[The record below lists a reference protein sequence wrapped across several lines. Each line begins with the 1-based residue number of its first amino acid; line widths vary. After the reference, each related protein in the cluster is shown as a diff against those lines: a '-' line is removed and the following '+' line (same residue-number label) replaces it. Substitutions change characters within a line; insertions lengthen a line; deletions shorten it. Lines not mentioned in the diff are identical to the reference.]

1 MSTNFTTRAKHF
13 AKVCF
18 RSLLNYFGGWSR
30 NRTGVHGVAVRCM
43 TTLPSSHSSD
53 AILPKIFKITSKIFK
68 NFQKCAKSMS
78 LLIKKHQLQ
87 DTNLTTYPKYLKNL
101 TVLALKSAIIRNLV
115 ILYLSLNV
123 RKILAKIG
131 WFLRVCLI
139 LCLREFCGY
148 GSYGYQYQ
156 VSRSI
161 KLFIQC

>member
-1 MSTNFTTRAKHF
+1 MPKIINTKDTYGARGRTRTGTLVRARDFKSLVSTNFTTRAKRL

-78 LLIKKHQLQ
+78 LLIKKYQLQ
-87 DTNLTTYPKYLKNL
+87 DTNLTTYPKYLK
-101 TVLALKSAIIRNLV
+101 KI
-115 ILYLSLNV
+115 SLFW
-123 RKILAKIG
+123 R
-131 WFLRVCLI
+131 
-139 LCLREFCGY
+139 
-148 GSYGYQYQ
+148 
-156 VSRSI
+156 
-161 KLFIQC
+161 